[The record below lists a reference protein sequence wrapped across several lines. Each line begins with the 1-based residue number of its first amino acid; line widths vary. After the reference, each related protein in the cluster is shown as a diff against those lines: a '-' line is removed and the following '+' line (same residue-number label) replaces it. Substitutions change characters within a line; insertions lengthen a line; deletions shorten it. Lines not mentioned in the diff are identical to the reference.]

1 MTEHEP
7 TDHRFPRRVT
17 AALAVTAAVAGAAVA
32 GTFAGASDDGT
43 ARLRATST
51 STTTSTTAKPLT
63 PAQRAAAKKK
73 AAAKKAAAKQAAEK
87 KQLLASAPV
96 VRVLV
101 KRGATGRTGLTG
113 DTGAAG
119 PAGPAGPTGPQGP
132 AAHDVVRSLSLNWIG
147 TSAGLDTTGADVP
160 GFGRLDVTCN
170 PTTSELRLTPSRTD
184 ARTVLTADV
193 YSGTN
198 GDHERRAS
206 TGDPLVVSLPVSGL
220 VTATLSIEPTNGD
233 GGAGPTP
240 ATLTLSVESKSNA
253 DPANPDD
260 KNFCYAAGQVLQAG

>member
-43 ARLRATST
+43 AHLRAT
-51 STTTSTTAKPLT
+51 STTTSTTAKALT

-73 AAAKKAAAKQAAEK
+73 AAAKKAAAKQAAQK
-87 KQLLASAPV
+87 KKLLASAPI

-113 DTGAAG
+113 DTGDTGAAG
-119 PAGPAGPTGPQGP
+119 PAGPAGPQGP

-147 TSAGLDTTGADVP
+147 TPTGLDTTGADVP
-160 GFGRLDVTCN
+160 GLGRLDVTCN

-206 TGDPLVVSLPVSGL
+206 TGDPLVVPLPVSGL

-233 GGAGPTP
+233 GGTGPTP